1 MKTAH
6 FKRSKKSNNFK
17 GEAGYGFCATKSETY
32 YGFKGHL
39 LIDDTGNIAN
49 FTLTEAS
56 GSEREA
62 VWELTENKKQNFLLG
77 DKGYL
82 SARFRE
88 ALYIE
93 QALKLETPVSQNMTD
108 QLEKTIAT

>member
-1 MKTAH
+1 MRD
-6 FKRSKKSNNFK
+6 F
-17 GEAGYGFCATKSETY
+17 Y
-32 YGFKGHL
+32 YGFKGYL
-39 LIDDTGNIAN
+39 LIDGAGNIAN

-82 SARFRE
+82 SARFKE
-88 ALYIE
+88 DLYTQSTSRCKIS
-93 QALKLETPVSQNMTD
+93 KPIGD
-108 QLEKTIAT
+108 HI